1 MEDSPPWIF
10 RRTASEP
17 DPSDYKVK
25 PQANL
30 SKRHWRPRSERDI
43 LALSS
48 QEPPIPASSRISAS
62 QSKSVS
68 LPPSPMLP
76 PSSCTQRHMDRS
88 FSTSS
93 SFDAMHSSNTS
104 PCMQFASP
112 SMSFFSCRV
121 PEMEDECSM
130 REGATSV
137 MSDFSDFDVNI
148 VPQGGDCGDWQE
160 ERAGD
165 TDIVTAIRSSNISQ
179 KMSEE
184 PEPLPGY
191 SRVHLIFAN

>member
-1 MEDSPPWIF
+1 
-10 RRTASEP
+10 
-17 DPSDYKVK
+17 
-25 PQANL
+25 
-30 SKRHWRPRSERDI
+30 
-43 LALSS
+43 
-48 QEPPIPASSRISAS
+48 
-62 QSKSVS
+62 
-68 LPPSPMLP
+68 
-76 PSSCTQRHMDRS
+76 
-88 FSTSS
+88 
-93 SFDAMHSSNTS
+93 
-104 PCMQFASP
+104 
-112 SMSFFSCRV
+112 
-121 PEMEDECSM
+121 MEDECSM